1 MAYVYEKPFSSYFVP
16 GTSNCVGAVDA
27 NGYIYNSS
35 NMSYGPGSS
44 NCVGSIDTD
53 GYVFN
58 CSYVGRGPGSSNCVG
73 SVSPDGYVYTGSY
86 VGNGPGSS
94 SCVGSIDSDGYV
106 YTASYVRKSPGS
118 DCCIG
123 KVDGFGREAMGG
135 AALLLLLN
143 ASTAGLP
150 VSNTAERSSSSG
162 SCSHY
167 ESSTG
172 SSYSSYS
179 SVGLTDI
186 LEGIVAGVGTI
197 LLWVLAAAAAI
208 AVLVGPFLLLFKLWG
223 VFD

>member
-44 NCVGSIDTD
+44 NCVGS
-53 GYVFN
+53 
-58 CSYVGRGPGSSNCVG
+58 
-73 SVSPDGYVYTGSY
+73 VSPDGYVYTGSY
-86 VGNGPGSS
+86 VGKGPGSS

-143 ASTAGLP
+143 ASEAGLP
-150 VSNTAERSSSSG
+150 ASNTAERSSSSG
-162 SCSHY
+162 SRSRY

-179 SVGLTDI
+179 CGPDRYSGRHRGRCRHHTAVG
-186 LEGIVAGVGTI
+186 ACRC
-197 LLWVLAAAAAI
+197 WV
-208 AVLVGPFLLLFKLWG
+208 KNRC
-223 VFD
+223 